1 MQIRTT
7 QAGTPLGFP
16 LPMPHKPNLQDTA
29 RAAMERHQWEDALRA
44 WLDWWA
50 DRPEEASMD
59 ADALHDRAVCHFHCG
74 DRDEAMQLLDSA
86 VRIQPDYSYR
96 YASRGW
102 LKQATG
108 DIHGAIEDC
117 KKALD
122 LDPEDAITWNNL
134 GLLEERLGYM
144 EQAKAHFK
152 VSDELMGIFKEHGIE
167 TEPQKPPTPTP
178 SPDPTAGSI
187 LRGALF
193 TSEGRQ
199 ELWQFIRNGFT
210 FKG

>member
-1 MQIRTT
+1 
-7 QAGTPLGFP
+7 
-16 LPMPHKPNLQDTA
+16 
-29 RAAMERHQWEDALRA
+29 
-44 WLDWWA
+44 
-50 DRPEEASMD
+50 MD

-74 DRDEAMQLLDSA
+74 DKEEAIQLLDSA
-86 VRIQPDYSYR
+86 VNIQPDYSYR

-102 LKQATG
+102 MKQVNG
-108 DIHGAIEDC
+108 DIHGAIDDC
-117 KKALD
+117 KKALE

-144 EQAKAHFK
+144 EQAKDRFK
-152 VSDELMGIFKEHGIE
+152 VSDELMGLFKEHGIE
-167 TEPQKPPTPTP
+167 PEHQTLPQNAP
-178 SPDPTAGSI
+178 SPLAEQTPGSI